1 MPPSLK
7 KCSNCD
13 KFGHTRR
20 ECHKL
25 ADRRL
30 QELERRAEVEL
41 AEQMAEDEHDQ
52 RDAQFEEFINPP
64 ANLTHSSPT
73 PTPQTHPTQSSP
85 DTSSLQT
92 PCPTPSNR
100 DTSENGQHTTII
112 NKNHAINQLFAKF
125 SQGSPNN
132 AQMELDVD
140 QTISDELYQQY
151 VDKRKQIV
159 VQARREVVTEH
170 YPARDQ
176 KSLTRNEWDAIT
188 DFINGRF
195 RELLIAEFPANH
207 FELNSL
213 YLSKKQDGKPP

>member
-1 MPPSLK
+1 
-7 KCSNCD
+7 
-13 KFGHTRR
+13 
-20 ECHKL
+20 
-25 ADRRL
+25 
-30 QELERRAEVEL
+30 
-41 AEQMAEDEHDQ
+41 
-52 RDAQFEEFINPP
+52 
-64 ANLTHSSPT
+64 
-73 PTPQTHPTQSSP
+73 
-85 DTSSLQT
+85 
-92 PCPTPSNR
+92 
-100 DTSENGQHTTII
+100 
-112 NKNHAINQLFAKF
+112 
-125 SQGSPNN
+125 
-132 AQMELDVD
+132 MELDVD

-195 RELLIAEFPANH
+195 RELLIAEFPDNH